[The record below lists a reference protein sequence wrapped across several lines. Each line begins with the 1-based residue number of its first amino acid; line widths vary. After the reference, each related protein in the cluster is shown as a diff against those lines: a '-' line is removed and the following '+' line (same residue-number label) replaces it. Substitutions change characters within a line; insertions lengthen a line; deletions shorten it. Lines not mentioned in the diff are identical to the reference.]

1 MDGIAR
7 GPQNIVLTVLIV
19 LIVYELSVL
28 LPKEVFMTH
37 DLPSRTSIRID
48 DYEIDA
54 TFSEE
59 RNVQAY
65 NHVKQ
70 ILISAF
76 ANSLSQQ

>member
-1 MDGIAR
+1 
-7 GPQNIVLTVLIV
+7 
-19 LIVYELSVL
+19 
-28 LPKEVFMTH
+28 MTH
-37 DLPSRTSIRID
+37 NFPPRTSIRID